1 MGSIAGEAGGLSLM
15 LPGEDRESEAGGLAR
30 VHACVRAPKYAYMCM
45 SVHACLCSHV
55 STCLCVHMPACMP
68 SAHLCACLCV
78 HVCVHAQVCVCV
90 RAPHSSQVAMP
101 DDPVTLLQ
109 CTLAGPPTC
118 LMAGTRGKHRLSW
131 GFHRRPRWRGAWR
144 EGVSSDGWNGRESRS
159 Y

>member
-15 LPGEDRESEAGGLAR
+15 LPGEDRESEEGGLAR

-55 STCLCVHMPACMP
+55 STCLR
-68 SAHLCACLCV
+68 ACLL
-78 HVCVHAQVCVCV
+78 HTCVHACVCMCVYMHRCVCV

-118 LMAGTRGKHRLSW
+118 LMAGMRGKHRLSW